1 MKKKSTKEKEKI
13 RDKKKAEFAACKT
26 TEEMNK
32 VMHKYRSYDML
43 TVQDVIDYLKTQNP
57 NACVLGY
64 ESNSR
69 AYIEQFK
76 DLPNMYICTVK
87 EMKKRDRES
96 LDGWYK
102 HDPIEIRKK
111 KIKETIDETYRYS
124 EDDDV
129 IFNIGN

>member
-1 MKKKSTKEKEKI
+1 MRLSKKEQEELHK
-13 RDKKKAEFAACKT
+13 KKKAEFTACKSR
-26 TEEMNK
+26 EEMEK
-32 VMHKYRSYDML
+32 VMHKYRSCDML

-57 NACVLGY
+57 NACVVGF
-64 ESNSR
+64 ERNSN

-76 DLPNMYICTVK
+76 EIPNHYICTVK

-96 LDGWYK
+96 LKQWYK
-102 HDPIEIRKK
+102 DSAPEERKK
-111 KIKETIDETYRYS
+111 KIKEDLAVTYRYT